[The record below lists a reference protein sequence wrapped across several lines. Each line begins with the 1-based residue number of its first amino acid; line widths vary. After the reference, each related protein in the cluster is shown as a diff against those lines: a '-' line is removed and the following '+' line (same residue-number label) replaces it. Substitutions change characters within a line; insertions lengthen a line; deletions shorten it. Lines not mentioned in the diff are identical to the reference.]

1 MEINIKAK
9 LIDEEGFN
17 RTITRLAH
25 EILEKN
31 KGSRNVVLIGMRT
44 RGENIAERIK
54 EKIKEIDK
62 SEPLY
67 GVLDVTLYRD
77 DFRTRLKQP
86 EISVTKITRSE
97 KRRVGEERRY
107 WRDWSSDVCSSDLID
122 KSEPLYGVLD
132 VTLYRDDFR
141 TRLKQPE
148 ISVTNITINLN
159 DRDIILIDD
168 VLYTGRTV
176 RAALDALMD
185 LGRPST
191 IQLCVMVDRGHR
203 EMPIRADF
211 VGKNIP
217 TSIDEEVQVRIKEI
231 DGEDA

>member
-1 MEINIKAK
+1 MDINIKAK

-54 EKIKEIDK
+54 QKIKE
-62 SEPLY
+62 
-67 GVLDVTLYRD
+67 
-77 DFRTRLKQP
+77 
-86 EISVTKITRSE
+86 
-97 KRRVGEERRY
+97 
-107 WRDWSSDVCSSDLID
+107 ID

-159 DRDIILIDD
+159 ERDIILIDD

-176 RAALDALMD
+176 RAALDVLMD

-231 DGEDA
+231 DGEDAVYLLNASGKK